1 MSEHIR
7 KHIPFAGLI
16 GVDVVSAEKE
26 RIEARLLVRAD
37 LCNPL

>member
-26 RIEARLLVRAD
+26 RI
-37 LCNPL
+37 